1 MKKLILTAVAVV
13 ASLNLYAQG
22 TVAFQNA
29 SGSLVLNG
37 RTGASVAFA
46 DGIVAA
52 LYWAPTTDANNM
64 RQILNGPSTDVASR
78 TDVGKVSTSLVP
90 GRFLGGTRTT
100 GTETAG
106 GAQAWFQVRAWEL
119 AYGGTYEAAVAAP
132 AQNGRLALRG
142 ESNKFLSSTGNPGGT
157 PPTAA
162 INLATSGL
170 QGFTVVV
177 PEPSVIALGLLGAG
191 ALLLLRR
198 RK

>member
-1 MKKLILTAVAVV
+1 MV

-29 SGSLVLNG
+29 SSSLVLNG
-37 RTGASVAFA
+37 RTSTSVVAA
-46 DGIVAA
+46 DGIVAG
-52 LYWAPTTDANNM
+52 LYWAPTTDANNLRM
-64 RQILNGPSTDVASR
+64 IGAI
-78 TDVGKVSTSLVP
+78 TDVGRISGNPVA

-106 GAQAWFQVRAWEL
+106 GAQAWFQVRAWES
-119 AYGGTYEAAVAAP
+119 AYGATYEAAVAAP

-142 ESNKFLSSTGNPGGT
+142 ESNKFLVTTGNPNAT
-157 PPTAA
+157 PPGTATR
-162 INLATSGL
+162 LDTSGL
-170 QGFTVVV
+170 LGFTVVV